1 MNFRLAILAAVLLS
15 STAYAD
21 TITVNLGQSNENY
34 SLIGMGGT
42 GGADPYGTYLA
53 DEGTCVAGA
62 TTTTCSLTGSYTGS
76 TAGYSSGT
84 YSIITTYT
92 NGEGLHAISQA
103 PVSSSGGNY
112 FVMEPPFSPD
122 LDMTLFLDD
131 ISGSKAISMV
141 IDGQWVADN
150 YLIQAVHS
158 TCAGLPDGMPCEQS
172 NVGVNDGSSIF
183 SPVLGQVTFNSSDV
197 SSLSSPVPE
206 PTWLILAGL
215 PGALLMLRRRYT
227 PTA

>member
-1 MNFRLAILAAVLLS
+1 MNLRLAILAAVLLPG
-15 STAYAD
+15 TAYAD

-42 GGADPYGTYLA
+42 GGADPYGTYLVN
-53 DEGTCVAGA
+53 EGTCVAGA
-62 TTTTCSLTGSYTGS
+62 TTTSCSLTGSYTGS
-76 TAGYSSGT
+76 TEGYSSGT

-92 NGEGLHAISQA
+92 NGEGLHAISAA

-131 ISGSKAISMV
+131 ISGSKAVQMIV
-141 IDGQWVADN
+141 DGQWVADS

-158 TCAGLPDGMPCEQS
+158 TCAGLPDGMPCKQS

-183 SPVLGQVTFNSSDV
+183 SPVLGQVTFNPADV
-197 SSLSSPVPE
+197 TSVTPSVPE
-206 PTWLILAGL
+206 PAWLVLAGL
-215 PGALLMLRRRYT
+215 PGALLMLRRRLS
-227 PTA
+227 AKA